1 MENKDNFTFED
12 NNTEIV
18 NNEAA
23 PAEEVKAKKAKHTF
37 TTGQIILSVVL
48 TFIAALAVIT
58 TVVCSVN
65 HINPV
70 SYIAGE
76 TSKDKLVNKWQ
87 SQSAPGLSA
96 YEFYDDGTYSSY
108 ISTFS
113 FDGQYEVKGDRI
125 TITNGTTA
133 QSVTYKYSIVGDVL
147 SLTLIDENGTE
158 FGDKGPVKYDRVD
171 SLNQKSVNDLL
182 ESAKEKASA
191 QNEEK

>member
-1 MENKDNFTFED
+1 MENKDNFTFEN

-87 SQSAPGLSA
+87 LQSGTGLTA

-108 ISTFS
+108 ILTLS
-113 FDGQYEVKGDRI
+113 FDGLYEVKGDRI
-125 TITNGTTA
+125 TLTNGTTA

-147 SLTLIDENGTE
+147 YLTLINTNGTE
-158 FGDKGPVKYDRVD
+158 YKDKEPVKYDRVD
-171 SLNQKSVNDLL
+171 SLNQKSPFDLA
-182 ESAKEKASA
+182 ESLKEKAS
-191 QNEEK
+191 EKSTEK